1 MAFLIDLPR
10 SIIPALDCPPERGAE
25 IVLGTQRVGS
35 VRAFKLGAWKGTL
48 RSGLDAYVQDL
59 GPYLGGRLLIY
70 DHQKGATDIPDLED
84 ALSDLVEAG
93 VHAVIFFPFGGAE
106 TLERWTQS
114 AIDAGLSVIVGGHMT
129 QKRFLWSEGGF
140 IHDEAP
146 ERIYRLAVGLGV
158 REFVVPGNKPEFV
171 EKYRDIIL
179 SELAEQDHHD
189 DEFALYAPG
198 FVAQGGMISEAG
210 KAAGN
215 RWHAIAGRALLTA
228 SDVETAALE
237 LASQMG

>member
-114 AIDAGLSVIVGGHMT
+114 AIDAGLAVIVGGHMT

-171 EKYRDIIL
+171 RKYRDIIL
-179 SELAEQDHHD
+179 SELAEQGHHD

-210 KAAGN
+210 QAAGE
-215 RWHAIAGRALLTA
+215 RWHAIVGRALLTA
-228 SDVETAALE
+228 PNVEAAAFE
-237 LASQMG
+237 LASQIG